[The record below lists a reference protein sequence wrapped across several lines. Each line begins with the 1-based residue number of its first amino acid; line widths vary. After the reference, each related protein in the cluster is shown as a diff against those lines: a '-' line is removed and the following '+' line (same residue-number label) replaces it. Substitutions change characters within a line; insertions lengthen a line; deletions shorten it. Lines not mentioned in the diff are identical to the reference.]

1 MKQSEFSAAI
11 RKNQAAFSLFLDD
24 DQISRLEEFYNLILE
39 HNPLLHLV
47 GPCSSEEFAIRHVLE
62 SLSLLEH
69 LPMKTKIADVG
80 AGAGLP
86 SLPCLLVREG
96 LTAILI
102 ESKEKKAKFLEEAV
116 ERFGLTDRVTI
127 VAKQF
132 EESDAAGSAFVT
144 CRALDKFTQ
153 KLPRILKWSGDRGL
167 LFFGGE
173 NLSKALQAK
182 RIDFVQ
188 KLMPLSERRFL
199 FIRK

>member
-1 MKQSEFSAAI
+1 MKSEFSRSI
-11 RKNQAAFSLFLDD
+11 QENQADFGLSLND
-24 DQISRLEEFYNLILE
+24 DQINRLEAFYRLILE

-47 GPCSSEEFAIRHVLE
+47 GPSSDEEFATRHILE

-69 LPMKTKIADVG
+69 LSMQTKIADIG

-86 SLPCLLVREG
+86 SLPCLVVREG

-116 ERFGLTDRVTI
+116 KRLGLTERVTI

-132 EESDAAGSAFVT
+132 EETDAADSAFVT
-144 CRALDKFTQ
+144 CRALDKFAQ
-153 KLPRILKWSGDRGL
+153 KLPRILKWSGERGL

-182 RIDFVQ
+182 RVDFVQ
-188 KLMPLSERRFL
+188 KLLPLSERRFL